1 MNSGAVDNQGLP
13 CKVIDVEPEP
23 PDETG
28 CTGFYRVAT
37 SRWLPSSLTGFVSN
51 QFALAGRK
59 VACIEPLAT
68 SLMRRYVR
76 DQDFDSAQWMIN
88 GGMVLNSWHG
98 ELVRQAV
105 VNGDDN
111 MLVLLLKN
119 SEPSGSLFSEVL
131 DISPGALTRLVE
143 NDQLRLTG
151 DHYHLVVKA
160 ASRGLLEV
168 VRGLIAGGAPAF
180 CPGETTPCTSA
191 LLAAASRGDHGL
203 VKYLAE
209 AGALK
214 SLLTNW
220 FVQTSPSA
228 VRTLL
233 EIHQLKLNTDYHP
246 LVVGAAARGDLGMLK
261 LLIASGVPASCKG
274 EDYAQSA
281 LLNAYI
287 FGHHDVMKFLSTSQ
301 GVSRSP
307 LDWFSYLINH
317 QEREDF
323 VGRLKESMAVESD

>member
-1 MNSGAVDNQGLP
+1 MNSGAVGNHGTP
-13 CKVIDVEPEP
+13 CTVIDVEPES

-28 CTGFYRVAT
+28 CTSFYPVAA

-76 DQDFDSAQWMIN
+76 DQDFESAQWMIN
-88 GGMVLNSWHG
+88 GGMVLNSSHR

-105 VNGDDN
+105 GNGDDN

-131 DISPGALTRLVE
+131 DISPGTLTRMVE

-151 DHYHLVVKA
+151 AHYHLVVKA
-160 ASRGLLEV
+160 ASRGMLRV
-168 VRGLIAGGAPAF
+168 VQGLIAGGAPAF
-180 CPGETTPCTSA
+180 CPGEATPCTSA
-191 LLAAASRGDHGL
+191 LLAAASHGDHDL
-203 VKYLAE
+203 VKYLAD

-214 SLLTNW
+214 SLLTNG
-220 FVQTSPSA
+220 FVQRNPST

-233 EIHQLKLNTDYHP
+233 QINQLKLNADYHP

-274 EDYAQSA
+274 EDYTQSA
-281 LLNAYI
+281 LLNAFI
-287 FGHHDVMKFLSTSQ
+287 FGHHDVMKFLYNSQ

-307 LDWFSYLINH
+307 MDWFRHLTNH
-317 QEREDF
+317 EERAKF
-323 VGRLKESMAVESD
+323 AMRLKESMAVKTD